1 MAHSKEIVDKIN
13 KLKGEG
19 KTSREVALEVLG
31 RVSAKST
38 VNTIYNRY
46 LASLED
52 IEEDI
57 EEGIEEE
64 ILEETEQVVEE
75 ETNGFIAQETLE
87 ELCASEDFDLAS
99 LAKRLRT
106 AQKSLARE
114 RKISRGVFDSE
125 NPLDIVKAIK
135 EVTKELSLPYTVYSK
150 SVETTGYEKTTME
163 ILFSDLQVGK
173 VANNYNTK
181 IAEKTV
187 KEYGEKIIAEIRK
200 RKDEIDLE
208 KIIFAS
214 LGDSTEDMRKHGVSS
229 AMGVDIGNAEQVSLV
244 IKWVWKYLINPLGAL
259 KIPMEVVV
267 VSGNH
272 GSSQNKGYDTFKAGL
287 FNVDYTIFTAIEGYC
302 EVAGYDHITFNI
314 PEGTMTTSEIYG
326 RSVLYEHGVGVK
338 ATEVAMDTH
347 KRKRGNQMKKYIEYY
362 RQGHCHHVC
371 TYDSG
376 SNICNGAFFGYDE
389 EALEF
394 SSQLG
399 YSSIPAQV
407 VVFHQPESTEGRNTV
422 KEILSIQLAQRK

>member
-1 MAHSKEIVDKIN
+1 MAHSEEVVAKV
-13 KLKGEG
+13 
-19 KTSREVALEVLG
+19 VALKKAGLRSRNIALQLFG
-31 RVSAKST
+31 NSSSKST
-38 VNTIYNRY
+38 VNSIYNRY
-46 LASLED
+46 LAGLED
-52 IEEDI
+52 KEEVP
-57 EEGIEEE
+57 
-64 ILEETEQVVEE
+64 LEEHQCVFVKDNEDYISE
-75 ETNGFIAQETLE
+75 ETLE
-87 ELCASEDFDLAS
+87 VLCKSEDFDLAS

-135 EVTKELSLPYTVYSK
+135 DVTKELSLPYTVYPNVVK
-150 SVETTGYEKTTME
+150 TTGYEKTTME
-163 ILFSDLQVGK
+163 VLFSDLQVGK
-173 VANNYNTK
+173 VANNYNSK
-181 IAEKTV
+181 IAEQAV
-187 KEYGEKIIAEIRK
+187 KEYGEQVMLEIYK
-200 RKDEIDLE
+200 RKDTIDLE

-214 LGDSTEDMRKHGVSS
+214 IGDSTEDHRKHGVSS
-229 AMGVDIGNAEQVSLV
+229 AMGVDAGNAEQVALA
-244 IKWVWKYLINPLGAL
+244 IKWVWSYLINPLGAL

-272 GSSQNKGYDTFKAGL
+272 GSSLNKGYDTFKAGL

-371 TYDSG
+371 TYDTG

-399 YSSIPAQV
+399 YSSVPAQV
-407 VVFHQPESTEGRNTV
+407 VVFHQPENIEGRNTV